1 VSAIIQKMIVFR
13 DGVFYSPSFKGMAVE
28 KETESNIIRLSIP
41 IDREINE
48 RFTKMMPHGLKAEI
62 IRCLVELVIDT
73 QVGMGKEK
81 YLIHH
86 LINKECK
93 LIIDD

>member
-1 VSAIIQKMIVFR
+1 MIVFR
-13 DGVFYSPSFKGMAVE
+13 DGVFYSPSFEGMTVE
-28 KETESNIIRLSIP
+28 NETESNIIRLSIP

-48 RFTKMMPHGLKAEI
+48 RFTSMMPHGLKAEV
-62 IRCLVELVIDT
+62 IRCLVELVIET
-73 QVGMGKEK
+73 QVGIGKER

-93 LIIDD
+93 LVIND